1 MLIPPAFFVAFWT
14 RGFLCLAVVVQYY
27 GRPCTLV
34 QDRRSLI
41 ESNDRL
47 VMRGREREGGERER
61 ERDRQRISGC
71 LRLSAALHTVISGR
85 TSTVMSKHIKIPYMS
100 QPTLR
105 SNQAVVVA
113 AENQNKPG
121 LEID

>member
-1 MLIPPAFFVAFWT
+1 M
-14 RGFLCLAVVVQYY
+14 
-27 GRPCTLV
+27 

-47 VMRGREREGGERER
+47 VMRGREREGGRER

-121 LEID
+121 LEIET